1 MGNGESLYPA
11 AKVWKVEL
19 LVAGECAEKTIRQEL
34 TYNELDSSIE
44 NLWSV
49 LFMTGYLTQQGKAEG
64 RRLRLVIPNQE
75 IHGLFVSQIQEWFR
89 ETVRQDR
96 AGLTGFCE
104 ALKEGN
110 AKEVERRFNTY
121 LSKTISICGSFVRKA
136 KKENDYHGILTGLL
150 SSKETWIVR
159 SNAESGEGY
168 RISL

>member
-1 MGNGESLYPA
+1 M
-11 AKVWKVEL
+11 EL
-19 LVAGECAEKTIRQEL
+19 LVAGECVEKTIRQEL

-104 ALKEGN
+104 ALK
-110 AKEVERRFNTY
+110 
-121 LSKTISICGSFVRKA
+121 
-136 KKENDYHGILTGLL
+136 KKEMRKKLSAGLIPICQRQSVYAAAL
-150 SSKETWIVR
+150 
-159 SNAESGEGY
+159 
-168 RISL
+168 